1 MTMRKGFS
9 LIEVLIVIA
18 IIAIVA
24 GVLLP
29 ALTSSR
35 KKALAVDDISNLRQ
49 LAQAGIL
56 YRDQNERFPL
66 STLDL
71 VNSKMIPVEICA
83 SHLDSNPGGIA
94 NDIADYTGYHSR
106 LTAMDLVVP
115 YKNSF
120 AGPREYRLDPE
131 EYAKWVTTDRAGGWL
146 LDFSGAKR
154 GLGRD
159 YLSASGTYH
168 RVLFDGSVVT
178 RSFVDLECRDSAKIG
193 SPCRT
198 DIALFLDP
206 DKAYEDNLKLQ

>member
-1 MTMRKGFS
+1 MIMRKGFT
-9 LIEVLIVIA
+9 LIEVLIVMA

-24 GVLLP
+24 GVLVP

-35 KKALAVDDISNLRQ
+35 KKALAVDDLSNLRQ
-49 LAQAGIL
+49 MAQAGIL
-56 YRDQNERFPL
+56 YRDQNERFPQ

-71 VNSKMIPVEICA
+71 VNAKMIPTEMCA

-94 NDIADYTGYHSR
+94 NDIADYTGYHTR
-106 LTAMDLVVP
+106 LTAMNLVVP
-115 YKNSF
+115 YKNSY

-178 RSFVDLECRDSAKIG
+178 RGFIDLECQDSAKIG

-206 DKAYEDNLKLQ
+206 DKAYEDNLKQQ